1 VAVLEPYSRRLS
13 TYALDEFF
21 VPPRHFEPFVRE
33 MGRILRRHRVA
44 AVNVSIRHSPADA
57 LALLPWAREEVFSF
71 VLFYKQGVDLPA
83 QRTVGEWTRE
93 LIDAALQHEG
103 RYYLPYQLHAT
114 REQFERAYP
123 EVAQLR
129 QLKARVDPQ
138 GRFSNALWQ
147 KYL

>member
-1 VAVLEPYSRRLS
+1 M
-13 TYALDEFF
+13 LDEFF
-21 VPPRHFEPFVRE
+21 VPPRHFEAFVRD
-33 MGRILRRHRVA
+33 MGAILRRHRVA
-44 AVNVSIRHSPADA
+44 AVNVSIRHSPADT
-57 LALLPWAREEVFSF
+57 LSLLPWAREEVFSF
-71 VLFYKQGVDLPA
+71 VLFYRQGSMRRRSARSPNGRA
-83 QRTVGEWTRE
+83 SSSTRPSS
-93 LIDAALQHEG
+93 HEG

-138 GRFSNALWQ
+138 GRFSNSLWQ